1 MYISINWIKDFVD
14 LEGVDIEAL
23 INKFTLSCAEVE
35 GIEYKGKDLSGI
47 YTAKIISVANHPNSK
62 KLHLLEVD
70 TGDKIHNIV
79 CGAPNVRVGMITA
92 LATMGANI
100 GGFTISKA
108 TLGGCDSFGMC
119 CSEHELG
126 ISDNHDGIIDLPADT
141 KIGVDI
147 KQILDIDDIIFEV
160 DNKSLTNRPDLWG
173 HYGIA
178 REIAALTGRKL
189 KPLNLAKL
197 EDFKGLA
204 CPSVRVDTNDCYRYT
219 CATVE
224 NITNKVSNK
233 NMQIRL
239 YYCGMRGINLLAD
252 ITNYIMLELGQP
264 MHAFDNSIVKSIE
277 VYNVKEETPFKT
289 LDSNDRTLKEGTM
302 VIASNGSPVAIAGVM
317 GGENSEITDA
327 TTSVLIESATFD
339 GAVVRK
345 TAVSQGMRT
354 EASARYEK
362 MLDPELAYTALL
374 RYVYLVKQED
384 SGAKIS
390 SGIADVYNYHYPK
403 INIDIDRKFI
413 DKYIGIKIPDEKIL
427 DILTSLEFEVKKT
440 GDNFAVKVPS
450 FRATKD
456 INGKA
461 DIIEEITR
469 VYGYDNIKPQTIN
482 QPLLP
487 TKLDRVI
494 TTDYDIK
501 FALASRYN
509 LNEVHTYIW
518 YDTATNETLGICPKS
533 VISCVNSINKENDKI
548 RATMIPSLLKVV
560 MDNKNFINDFGV
572 FEIGRVVKNMQTD
585 GYADETKSLGV
596 VLYNKNGEQ
605 NSLLLKLKEMI
616 EYIFN
621 NVVNVEFSLNVAD
634 PTCDY
639 YHPVNFYEIVVD
651 GQVIGNIN
659 LLHPNVVNNIEKGAA
674 MAVCELNISNLL
686 NAETFENKFE
696 KISKFPTTK
705 LDFNFLIPRGKLYK
719 DIINIATSIDTN
731 LNYNVSLLDIYD
743 NEKDS
748 FISYTLHYEVNSYTT
763 NLTSEDIDSFHKLVI
778 DTFKEKGISLK
789 V

>member
-14 LEGVDIEAL
+14 LDGVDIEGL

-47 YTAKIISVANHPNSK
+47 YTAKILSVANHPNSK

-79 CGAPNVRVGMITA
+79 CGAPNVREGMITA

-100 GGFTISKA
+100 GGFTIGKA

-126 ISDNHDGIIDLPADT
+126 ISDDHNGIIDFPEDT
-141 KIGVDI
+141 PIGVDV
-147 KQILDIDDIIFEV
+147 KTILDIDDIIFEV

-189 KPLNLAKL
+189 KPLALAKP
-197 EDFKGLA
+197 EEFAGK
-204 CPSVRVDTNDCYRYT
+204 PTPKVSVTTDDCYRYT

-224 NITNKVSNK
+224 NITKKVSNK

-289 LDSNDRTLKEGTM
+289 LDSNDRMLKEGTM
-302 VIASNGSPVAIAGVM
+302 VIATNGKPVAIAGVM
-317 GGENSEITDA
+317 GGENSEITDD

-345 TAVSQGMRT
+345 TAVSLGMRT

-374 RYVYLVKQED
+374 RYVYLVRQED

-390 SGIADVYNYHYPK
+390 SNIADSYNYHYPK
-403 INIDIDRKFI
+403 INIELDRKFI
-413 DKYIGIKIPDEKIL
+413 DRYIGITIPDERIIN
-427 DILTSLEFEVKKT
+427 ILTSLEFGVKKS
-440 GDNFAVKVPS
+440 GDNFSVSVPT

-494 TTDYDIK
+494 AAEYDIK
-501 FALASRYN
+501 YALANRYN
-509 LNEVHTYIW
+509 LNEVHSYIW
-518 YDTATNETLGICPKS
+518 YDTATNQELGIEPKS

-560 MDNKNFINDFGV
+560 MDNKNFMNNIGV
-572 FEIGRVVKNMQTD
+572 FEIGRVVQNLQD
-585 GYADETKSLGV
+585 NGYADETKSLGI
-596 VLYNKNGEQ
+596 VLYNKSADQ
-605 NSLLLKLKEMI
+605 NSLLLKLKEML
-616 EYIFN
+616 EYIFG
-621 NVVNVEFSLNVAD
+621 NVINVEFGLDVTD
-634 PTCDY
+634 PTYDY
-639 YHPVNFYEIVVD
+639 YHPVNFYEIRVD
-651 GQVIGNIN
+651 GQVVGNVN
-659 LLHPNVVNNIEKGAA
+659 LLHPNVVNNIEKGAG
-674 MAVCELNISNLL
+674 MAVCELNISRVL
-686 NAETFENKFE
+686 NATTFENKFE

-719 DIINIATSIDTN
+719 DIIDIARSIDTN

-743 NEKDS
+743 NETDC

-763 NLTSEDIDSFHKLVI
+763 NLTSEDIDAFHKKVI
-778 DTFKEKGISLK
+778 DKFKSNDINLK

>member
-14 LEGVDIEAL
+14 LDGIDIEGL
-23 INKFTLSCAEVE
+23 IDKFTLSCAEVE
-35 GIEYKGKDLSGI
+35 GIEYKGKEISGI
-47 YTAKIISVANHPNSK
+47 YTAKILSVANHPNSK

-70 TGDKIHNIV
+70 TGDKVHNIV
-79 CGAPNVRVGMITA
+79 CGAPNVREGMITA
-92 LATMGANI
+92 LATMGANV
-100 GGFTISKA
+100 GGFTIGKA
-108 TLGGCDSFGMC
+108 TLGGCDSYGMC

-126 ISDNHDGIIDLPADT
+126 ISDDHNGIIDFPADT
-141 KIGVDI
+141 PIGVDV
-147 KQILDIDDIIFEV
+147 KTILDIDDIIFEV

-189 KPLNLAKL
+189 KPLALASID
-197 EDFKGLA
+197 DFKGK
-204 CPSVRVDTNDCYRYT
+204 PTPKVSVTTDDCYRYT

-224 NITNKVSNK
+224 NITKKTSNK

-277 VYNVKEETPFKT
+277 VYNVKDETPFKT
-289 LDSNDRTLKEGTM
+289 LDSNDRMLKEGTM
-302 VIASNGSPVAIAGVM
+302 VIATNGKPVAIAGVM
-317 GGENSEITDA
+317 GGENSEITDD

-345 TAVSQGMRT
+345 TAVSLGMRT
-354 EASARYEK
+354 EASSRYEK
-362 MLDPELAYTALL
+362 SLDPELAYTALL
-374 RYVYLVKQED
+374 RYVHLVRQED
-384 SGAKIS
+384 NGAKVSSNIS
-390 SGIADVYNYHYPK
+390 DSYNYHYPK
-403 INIDIDRKFI
+403 LTIELDRKYIDR
-413 DKYIGIKIPDEKIL
+413 YIGISIPDDKIL
-427 DILTSLEFEVKKT
+427 DILKSLEFDVTKT
-440 GDNFAVKVPS
+440 GDKFTVKVPS

-487 TKLDRVI
+487 TKLDRVVAAE
-494 TTDYDIK
+494 YDIK
-501 FALASRYN
+501 YALANRYN
-509 LNEVHTYIW
+509 LNEIHSYIW
-518 YDTATNETLGICPKS
+518 YDTATNQNLGIEPKS

-560 MDNKNFINDFGV
+560 MDNKNFMNSVGV
-572 FEIGRVVKNMQTD
+572 FEIGRVVKNMLD
-585 GYADETKSLGV
+585 NGYADETKSLGI
-596 VLYNKNGEQ
+596 VLYNRDQDQ
-605 NSLLLKLKEMI
+605 NKLLLNLKEMI

-621 NVVNVEFSLNVAD
+621 NVINVEFSLDVTD
-634 PTCDY
+634 PTEDY
-639 YHPVNFYEIVVD
+639 YHPVNFYEVKVD
-651 GQVIGNIN
+651 GQVVGNIN
-659 LLHPNVVNNIEKGAA
+659 LLHPNVVNNIEKGSGI
-674 MAVCELNISNLL
+674 AVCELNISRVLG
-686 NAETFENKFE
+686 AKTFENKFE

-719 DIINIATSIDTN
+719 DIIDIARSIDTN

-743 NEKDS
+743 NETDS
-748 FISYTLHYEVNSYTT
+748 YISYTLHYEVNSYTT
-763 NLTSEDIDSFHKLVI
+763 NLTSEDIDAFHKLVI
-778 DTFKEKGISLK
+778 EKFKSHDINLK

>member
-14 LEGVDIEAL
+14 LDGVNIENL
-23 INKFTLSCAEVE
+23 IDKFTLSCAEVE

-47 YTAKIISVANHPNSK
+47 VTAKIKSVANHPNSK

-79 CGAPNVRVGMITA
+79 CGAPNVREGMITA

-108 TLGGCDSFGMC
+108 TLGGCDSYGMC

-126 ISDNHDGIIDLPADT
+126 ISDDHNGIIDLPADT
-141 KIGVDI
+141 PIGVDI
-147 KQILDIDDIIFEV
+147 KTILDIDDVIFEV

-189 KPLNLAKL
+189 KPLDLAKV
-197 EDFKGLA
+197 EDFKGLQA
-204 CPSVRVDTNDCYRYT
+204 PSVKVTTNDCYRYT

-224 NITNKVSNK
+224 NITKKVSNK

-277 VYNVKEETPFKT
+277 VYNVKQETPFKT
-289 LDSNDRTLKEGTM
+289 LDSNDRMLKEGTM
-302 VIASNGSPVAIAGVM
+302 VIATDGKPVAIAGVM
-317 GGENSEITDA
+317 GGENSEITDE

-345 TAVSQGMRT
+345 TAVSLGMRT
-354 EASARYEK
+354 EASSRYEK
-362 MLDPELAYTALL
+362 SLDPELAYTALL
-374 RYVYLVKQED
+374 RYVYLVKRED
-384 SGAKIS
+384 NGAKIS
-390 SGIADVYNYHYPK
+390 SNIADSYNYHYPK
-403 INIDIDRKFI
+403 LTIEIDRKYI
-413 DKYIGIKIPDEKIL
+413 DRYIGISIPDEKIL
-427 DILTSLEFEVKKT
+427 DILQSLEFEVKQS
-440 GDNFAVKVPS
+440 GDNFTVKVPT

-482 QPLLP
+482 QPLQP
-487 TKLDRVI
+487 TKLDKI
-494 TTDYDIK
+494 ISLDYDVK
-501 FALASRYN
+501 YALANRYN

-518 YDTATNETLGICPKS
+518 YDTATNETLGINPKS

-560 MDNKNFINDFGV
+560 MDNKNFINDIGV

-585 GYADETKSLGV
+585 GYADETKSLGI
-596 VLYNKNGEQ
+596 VLYNKNADQ
-605 NSLLLKLKEMI
+605 NALLLKLKEMI
-616 EYIFN
+616 EYIFG
-621 NVVNVEFSLNVAD
+621 NVINVEFTLNVTD

-639 YHPVNFYEIVVD
+639 YHPVNFYEVVVD
-651 GQVIGNIN
+651 GQVVGNIN
-659 LLHPNVVNNIEKGAA
+659 LLHPNVVNNIEKGAGL
-674 MAVCELNISNLL
+674 AVCELNITSILC
-686 NAETFENKFE
+686 AETFENKFE

-719 DIINIATSIDTN
+719 DIIDIAKSIDTT

-743 NEKDS
+743 NEEDNY
-748 FISYTLHYEVNSYTT
+748 ISYTLHYEVNSYTT
-763 NLTSEDIDSFHKLVI
+763 NLTSEDIDAFHKKVI
-778 DTFKEKGISLK
+778 DTFASNDIKLK

>member
-14 LEGVDIEAL
+14 LEGVDIEGL

-47 YTAKIISVANHPNSK
+47 YTAKILSVANHPNSK

-70 TGDKIHNIV
+70 TGDKVHNIV
-79 CGAPNVRVGMITA
+79 CGAPNVREGMITA

-100 GGFTISKA
+100 GSFTIGKA
-108 TLGGCDSFGMC
+108 TLGGCDSYGMC

-126 ISDNHDGIIDLPADT
+126 ISDNHDGIIEFSDDT
-141 KIGVDI
+141 PIGVDI
-147 KQILDIDDIIFEV
+147 KTILDIDDIIFEV

-189 KPLNLAKL
+189 KPLTLANI
-197 EDFKGLA
+197 EDFAGKET
-204 CPSVRVDTNDCYRYT
+204 PRVSVTTDECYRYT

-224 NITNKVSNK
+224 NITKKVSNK

-289 LDSNDRTLKEGTM
+289 LDSNDRMLKEGTM
-302 VIASNGSPVAIAGVM
+302 VIATNGKPVAIAGVM
-317 GGENSEITDA
+317 GGENSEITDD
-327 TTSVLIESATFD
+327 TTSVLIESATFN
-339 GAVVRK
+339 GSVVRK
-345 TAVSQGMRT
+345 TAVSLGMRT

-362 MLDPELAYTALL
+362 MLDPELALTALL
-374 RYVYLVKQED
+374 RYVYLVRQED
-384 SGAKIS
+384 SGAKVS
-390 SGIADVYNYHYPK
+390 SNIADCYNYHYPK
-403 INIDIDRKFI
+403 INIEIDREFI
-413 DKYIGIKIPDEKIL
+413 DRYIGISISDKKIL
-427 DILTSLEFEVKKT
+427 DILTSLEFVVKQE
-440 GDNFAVKVPS
+440 GECFKVDVPT

-456 INGKA
+456 INGRA

-487 TKLDRVI
+487 TKLDRVVAAE
-494 TTDYDIK
+494 YDIK
-501 FALASRYN
+501 YALASRYN
-509 LNEVHTYIW
+509 LNEIHSYIW
-518 YDTATNETLGICPKS
+518 YDTATNQQLGIEPKS

-560 MDNKNFINDFGV
+560 MDNKNFMNNIGV
-572 FEIGRVVKNMQTD
+572 FEIGRVVQNLQHN
-585 GYADETKSLGV
+585 GYADETKSLGI
-596 VLYNKNGEQ
+596 VLYNKNADQ

-616 EYIFN
+616 EYIFG
-621 NVVNVEFSLNVAD
+621 NVINVEFGLDVTD
-634 PTCDY
+634 PTYAY
-639 YHPVNFYEIVVD
+639 YHPVNFYEIKVD
-651 GQVIGNIN
+651 GQVVGNIN
-659 LLHPNVVNNIEKGAA
+659 LLHPNVVNNIEKGAG
-674 MAVCELNISNLL
+674 MAVCELNISRVLS
-686 NAETFENKFE
+686 AETFDNKFE

-719 DIINIATSIDTN
+719 DIINIAKSIDTS
-731 LNYNVSLLDIYD
+731 LNYTVSLLDIYD
-743 NEKDS
+743 NETDS
-748 FISYTLHYEVNSYTT
+748 YISYTLHYEVNSYTT
-763 NLTSEDIDSFHKLVI
+763 NLTSEDIEIFHKKVI
-778 DTFKEKGISLK
+778 DRFKENDINLK
-789 V
+789 I